1 MVVTMACLCVCM
13 SSQSVKAAGYSV
25 TGDFYISKGFTTTD
39 NEGAYKQHIPAAA
52 QIKPN
57 NGAGA
62 YRNYV
67 SVYVVYKDNGN
78 IRATNGLTCS
88 SDELLYQSYLS
99 TQTSTSRVYY
109 LAASMAPSATANFGT
124 FKYMLTP

>member
-1 MVVTMACLCVCM
+1 MACLCVCM
-13 SSQSVKAAGYSV
+13 SSESVKAAGYSV
-25 TGDFYISKGFTTTD
+25 TGDFYIYKSLTSRD
-39 NEGAYKQHIPAAA
+39 DEGAYKAHIPAAA

-67 SVYVVYKDNGN
+67 SVYLVYKASSQNV
-78 IRATNGLTCS
+78 RVTNGSMCS

-109 LAASMAPSATANFGT
+109 LAASMYPSATANFGT
-124 FKYMLTP
+124 FKYTLTP